1 MPAYHSEFNDPSLLS
16 SYKCISGISLLPLKF
31 SKSNTVKGPAPILT
45 SSLLGAK
52 CEYLESM
59 DDVIDEGLLLFRANC
74 LFKSFEFKAIGDK
87 LLVYIILAISE
98 ALSKIKPGSSRS
110 ESQKLLNSWVLQ
122 VSLPGESSF
131 GPLNTLYP
139 APANKSDAEYLKSY
153 LIQLRQELVIRFLD
167 LLYPSSASADA
178 GPSKWWT
185 CFQKR
190 KFMNKSFASN

>member
-1 MPAYHSEFNDPSLLS
+1 MPAYHSEFNDPSLS
-16 SYKCISGISLLPLKF
+16 GSYKCIAGIHLLPIKL
-31 SKSNTVKGPAPILT
+31 SKTNTVKGSAPILT
-45 SSLLGAK
+45 SSLLGTN

-59 DDVIDEGLLLFRANC
+59 DDIIDEGLLLFRANC

-98 ALSKIKPGSSRS
+98 ALSKIKPGSSRL
-110 ESQKLLNSWVLQ
+110 EAQKLLNTWALQ

-131 GPLNTLYP
+131 GPLNSLYP
-139 APANKSDAEYLKSY
+139 APTNKNDSEFLKSY
-153 LIQLRQELVIRFLD
+153 LAQLRQELVIRFLD
-167 LLYPSSASADA
+167 LLYPATASADS

-190 KFMNKSFASN
+190 KFMNKSFSTN